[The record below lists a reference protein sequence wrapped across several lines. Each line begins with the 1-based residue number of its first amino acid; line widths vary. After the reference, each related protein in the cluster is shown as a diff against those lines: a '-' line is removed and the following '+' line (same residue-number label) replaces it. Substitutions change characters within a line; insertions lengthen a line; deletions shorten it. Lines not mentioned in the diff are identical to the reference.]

1 MLLNFILKI
10 QKLSLSKGCSFSLN
24 SNRLCNYGSLA
35 VIGFQNFAFIFDVM
49 NMFELT
55 ANRAEDLTEEER
67 IQFDHICS
75 KPIEISDVQKI
86 ICDHCL
92 QS

>member
-1 MLLNFILKI
+1 MTSRFRVFEQQELKTGRRQCRQI
-10 QKLSLSKGCSFSLN
+10 IV
-24 SNRLCNYGSLA
+24 A
-35 VIGFQNFAFIFDVM
+35 V
-49 NMFELT
+49 T

-86 ICDHCL
+86 IRDHCL
-92 QS
+92 QSRIF